1 MKDFD
6 YWKKKFDKQELLEF
20 STDKEGLLWLKLKSI
35 SKKEPMEK
43 FLQFA
48 DIELSSQKVSQR
60 WRELYDR
67 MSDDID
73 SSISVLDS
81 YAREETSA
89 FLSGL
94 NIEALSDELYKV
106 RTFKWGGDQSNSL
119 DRYLVTHYVKKV
131 DSYSRLQSKA
141 QEIGDVSYG
150 YVVSSWYNHWTSILI
165 ESVFKGH
172 PNVVST
178 VAQVKGVDFY
188 VNDVPFDLK
197 VTSLPKGFVNEQM
210 ERRGICKNELCFL
223 KSKAKKLGITFDKK
237 SPDDEI
243 KYAILCKLKDLKT
256 SESIDALNE
265 YSRIRSE
272 ILDHATEHPAELAKW
287 LYENQGEMRFGA
299 ENRIFLILVNNEKWE
314 DSWKLK
320 RNVSLLKLTIT
331 NYLDEFVKKDLSAMR
346 LDFVYKSRDYTTYA
360 DVLFVIKD

>member
-1 MKDFD
+1 MKNFD
-6 YWKKKFDKQELLEF
+6 YWKGKFNKQELLEF
-20 STDKEGLLWLKLKSI
+20 STDKKGLLWLKLKSI

-48 DIELSSQKVSQR
+48 RIKLSSQKVLER
-60 WRELYDR
+60 WKELYNM
-67 MSDDID
+67 MSHDID

-81 YAREETSA
+81 YARKETSA

-94 NIEALSDELYKV
+94 NIEDLLNELYKV
-106 RTFKWGGDQSNSL
+106 QTFKWGGDQSNSL

-131 DSYSRLQSKA
+131 NSYSGLQSKA
-141 QEIGDVSYG
+141 KEIGDVSYG

-165 ESVFKGH
+165 ESVFKEH
-172 PNVVST
+172 HNVIST
-178 VAQVKGVDFY
+178 VAEVKGIDFY
-188 VNDVPFDLK
+188 INGLPFDLK
-197 VTSLPKGFVNEQM
+197 VTYLPNGFVDEQM
-210 ERRGICKNELCFL
+210 KMRNYKNELSFL
-223 KSKAKKLGITFDKK
+223 KSKAKKLGIKFDKK

-243 KYAILCKLKDLKT
+243 KYAIVCKLKDLKT

-272 ILDHATEHPAELAKW
+272 ILAHAIEHPAELAKW

-299 ENRIFLILVNNEKWE
+299 ENRIFLILVNKERWE

-320 RNVSLLKLTIT
+320 RNVSQLKPIIT
-331 NYLDEFVKKDLSAMR
+331 TYLDEFVKKDFSAMQ
-346 LDFVYKSRDYTTYA
+346 LDFVYKSRKYTTYA
-360 DVLFVIKD
+360 DVLFVVVD

>member
-48 DIELSSQKVSQR
+48 GIELSSQKVLQR
-60 WRELYDR
+60 WRELYDG
-67 MSDDID
+67 MLEDID
-73 SSISVLDS
+73 RYISVLDR
-81 YAREETSA
+81 YALKETSA

-94 NIEALSDELYKV
+94 NIEALSNELYKV
-106 RTFKWGGDQSNSL
+106 QAFKWGGDQSNSL

-131 DSYSRLQSKA
+131 DSYSVLQSKA
-141 QEIGDVSYG
+141 QEIGDVSYR

-165 ESVFKGH
+165 ESVFKEH
-172 PNVVST
+172 HNVIST

-188 VNDVPFDLK
+188 INDLPFDLK
-197 VTSLPKGFVNEQM
+197 VTYLPNGFVDKQM

-223 KSKAKKLGITFDKK
+223 KSKAKKLGVTFDEK

-243 KYAILCKLKDLKT
+243 KYAIVCKLKDLKT
-256 SESIDALNE
+256 SESIDVLNE
-265 YSRIRSE
+265 YFRIRSE
-272 ILDHATEHPAELAKW
+272 ILDHAIEHPAELAEW

-299 ENRIFLILVNNEKWE
+299 ENRIFLILVNKERWE
-314 DSWKLK
+314 DSWELK
-320 RNVSLLKLTIT
+320 RNVSLLKPIIT

-360 DVLFVIKD
+360 DVLFVVKD

>member
-6 YWKKKFDKQELLEF
+6 DWKKKFDEQDLLEF

-48 DIELSSQKVSQR
+48 GIELSSQKVSQR
-60 WRELYDR
+60 WRELYDV

-73 SSISVLDS
+73 RSISVLDS

-94 NIEALSDELYKV
+94 NIEALLDELYKV
-106 RTFKWGGDQSNSL
+106 QTFKWGGDQSNSL

-131 DSYSRLQSKA
+131 DSYSGLQSKA
-141 QEIGDVSYG
+141 QEIGDVSYR

-165 ESVFKGH
+165 ESLFKGH
-172 PNVVST
+172 PNVIST

-188 VNDVPFDLK
+188 INNLPFDLK
-197 VTSLPKGFVNEQM
+197 VTYLPNGFVDEQM
-210 ERRGICKNELCFL
+210 KRMNYKNELSFL
-223 KSKAKKLGITFDKK
+223 KSKAKTLGITFDKK

-243 KYAILCKLKDLKT
+243 KYAIVCKLKDLKT

-272 ILDHATEHPAELAKW
+272 ILDHAIEHPAELAKW
-287 LYENQGEMRFGA
+287 LYKNQGEMRFGA
-299 ENRIFLILVNNEKWE
+299 ENRIFLILVNKERWE

-320 RNVSLLKLTIT
+320 RNVSLLKPIIT
-331 NYLDEFVKKDLSAMR
+331 NYLDEFEKKDLSAMQ
-346 LDFVYKSRDYTTYA
+346 LNFVYKSHKYITYA
-360 DVLFVIKD
+360 DVLFVIAD